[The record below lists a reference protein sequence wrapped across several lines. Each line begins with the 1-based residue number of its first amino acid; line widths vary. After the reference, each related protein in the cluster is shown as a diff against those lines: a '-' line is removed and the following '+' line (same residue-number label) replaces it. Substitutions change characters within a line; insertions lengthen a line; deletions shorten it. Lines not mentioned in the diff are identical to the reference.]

1 MLDCK
6 ACGFRSSVDM
16 RHKLTG
22 FILKNPPEDKKD
34 KKEKQLRR
42 AEKERMEEG
51 EKLDAEEKARR

>member
-1 MLDCK
+1 
-6 ACGFRSSVDM
+6 M

-42 AEKERMEEG
+42 AEKERMEVG
-51 EKLDAEEKARR
+51 EKLAAEEKARR